1 MEAACTNIH
10 TQETP
15 LNGIENISFKPPI
28 EKRETNTKEA
38 FNTVFDAALAVLNE
52 TNGYQQTADA
62 LQLDLAAGRTDNILS
77 ILLAQEKAYSSL
89 NFTVQVTNK
98 IIEGYREIMR
108 MQL

>member
-1 MEAACTNIH
+1 MDIYTH
-10 TQETP
+10 DYP
-15 LNGIENISFKPPI
+15 LNGINSISFRPQF
-28 EKRETNTKEA
+28 EKRGINAKDA
-38 FNTVFDAALAVLNE
+38 FSSALDAALAILNE
-52 TNGYQQTADA
+52 TNDYQKTAEA

-77 ILLAQEKAYSSL
+77 VLLAQEKAFSSL